1 MNKFELWFMNRIIKK
16 QVKQGEHFVKIVE
29 LYSLVVSAAR
39 EEFSE
44 DTQLILTQFL
54 NCAHEEAINTLDKG
68 E

>member
-44 DTQLILTQFL
+44 DTPQVLTQFL
-54 NCAHEEAINTLDKG
+54 NCAHEDALTTLDNKG
-68 E
+68 